1 MARPFQALK
10 LPPFALGMAAM
21 GARSGVGVLVIAASA
36 WAAIAVA
43 NADRFSQR
51 DDSQCA
57 DTPNAETAIA
67 ACTQLYESGT
77 LGPLNRAIAL
87 GNRGAALK
95 FLDRYDRA
103 MADFTLAIGLDPQ
116 NPRYFCQRGDVLRRK
131 RALKDAIADYT
142 AALARARGSVCAL
155 QGRAQAY
162 LAQGNTLQALAD
174 ITQALRSK
182 PGSFQLLVLRGRANN
197 QAKQYELATADFSQA
212 LASKSQSSLSPND
225 RAAVHG
231 ERALALLKLNR
242 LADARVD
249 AKEALRIVPENASAI
264 ATLGLIDEEL
274 GRKSEAIAAY
284 TRALAIKPDLE
295 DAKRGLERL
304 GLPPTAAP
312 APEPALETRFTATF
326 YKIITLTSGEHRT
339 STIEF
344 PNLAQCT
351 AAVKHLHTHSPLR
364 DKTLVYCVQHQT
376 PARP

>member
-1 MARPFQALK
+1 
-10 LPPFALGMAAM
+10 
-21 GARSGVGVLVIAASA
+21 
-36 WAAIAVA
+36 
-43 NADRFSQR
+43 
-51 DDSQCA
+51 
-57 DTPNAETAIA
+57 
-67 ACTQLYESGT
+67 
-77 LGPLNRAIAL
+77 
-87 GNRGAALK
+87 
-95 FLDRYDRA
+95 
-103 MADFTLAIGLDPQ
+103 
-116 NPRYFCQRGDVLRRK
+116 
-131 RALKDAIADYT
+131 
-142 AALARARGSVCAL
+142 
-155 QGRAQAY
+155 
-162 LAQGNTLQALAD
+162 
-174 ITQALRSK
+174 
-182 PGSFQLLVLRGRANN
+182 LLVLRGRANN

-249 AKEALRIVPENASAI
+249 AKEALRIAPENASAI

-326 YKIITLTSGEHRT
+326 YKIITLASGEHRT
-339 STIEF
+339 SAIEF

-351 AAVKHLHTHSPLR
+351 AAVKHLHTHSPPSRQDLSLLR
-364 DKTLVYCVQHQT
+364 
-376 PARP
+376 PAPDTGSSLAQVVTHLQRT